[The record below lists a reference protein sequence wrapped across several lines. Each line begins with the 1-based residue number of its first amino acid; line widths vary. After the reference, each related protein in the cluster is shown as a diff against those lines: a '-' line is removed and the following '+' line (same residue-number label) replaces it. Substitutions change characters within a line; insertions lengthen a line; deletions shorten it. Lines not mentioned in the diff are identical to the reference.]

1 MRITPVMIFHP
12 MNVRGPKRAMFDSRL
27 DGTMRQQKASMQ
39 GVREEVFMHVC
50 VLEHTDCQ

>member
-39 GVREEVFMHVC
+39 GVREEVFMNVC
-50 VLEHTDCQ
+50 VLEH

>member
-27 DGTMRQQKASMQ
+27 KASVQ

-50 VLEHTDCQ
+50 MLEYTDCH